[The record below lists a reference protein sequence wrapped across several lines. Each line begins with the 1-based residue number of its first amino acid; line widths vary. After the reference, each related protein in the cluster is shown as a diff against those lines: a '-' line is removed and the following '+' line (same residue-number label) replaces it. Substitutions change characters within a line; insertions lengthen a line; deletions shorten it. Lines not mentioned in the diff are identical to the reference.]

1 MAAPLS
7 SDPPRTSGWTLGLA
21 FAAIAAV
28 FVVAIALA
36 LHQKQAVE
44 AQNRQIVEGML
55 DSVKLVTRLARDV
68 DQKRL
73 LVDNHIFQKT
83 ETEMAWLEA
92 RIANVDAD
100 FATAVG
106 AYKPY
111 TNHPAE
117 RALWEDLR
125 AEVVAVGP
133 PIERALALSRQ
144 NRDLEAGNLLASL
157 EGRFDKIA
165 ARASSLVRIDRV
177 EANEALVTIDALQ
190 RSSSL
195 YAVALGLLGVVLS
208 LLVGARVARLVAH
221 REEQLRRNGELLEQ
235 RNRDLDAFAGRVAHD
250 LRGPLS
256 TISLATSTLAGETP
270 REKGARASLERGV
283 TRMQSLITDLLALS
297 RVGAEAQ
304 RGSADP
310 AAVVASLR
318 DEVDERLGAAGA
330 IWRADVE
337 PARVRCNEGLLRQ
350 VLWNLV
356 DNAFKYRRAEAP
368 PEIDVRGRAVGA
380 RYHLQVSDRGAGIAG
395 AEAARLFEPFFR
407 AGDTGSRPGTGL
419 GLSIVK
425 RIVEVSGGTVSVA
438 STVGQGSTFSVDLP
452 LDAARP
458 EATPA
463 HRDA

>member
-1 MAAPLS
+1 
-7 SDPPRTSGWTLGLA
+7 
-21 FAAIAAV
+21 
-28 FVVAIALA
+28 
-36 LHQKQAVE
+36 
-44 AQNRQIVEGML
+44 
-55 DSVKLVTRLARDV
+55 
-68 DQKRL
+68 
-73 LVDNHIFQKT
+73 
-83 ETEMAWLEA
+83 
-92 RIANVDAD
+92 
-100 FATAVG
+100 
-106 AYKPY
+106 
-111 TNHPAE
+111 
-117 RALWEDLR
+117 
-125 AEVVAVGP
+125 
-133 PIERALALSRQ
+133 
-144 NRDLEAGNLLASL
+144 
-157 EGRFDKIA
+157 
-165 ARASSLVRIDRV
+165 
-177 EANEALVTIDALQ
+177 
-190 RSSSL
+190 
-195 YAVALGLLGVVLS
+195 
-208 LLVGARVARLVAH
+208 
-221 REEQLRRNGELLEQ
+221 
-235 RNRDLDAFAGRVAHD
+235 
-250 LRGPLS
+250 
-256 TISLATSTLAGETP
+256 
-270 REKGARASLERGV
+270 
-283 TRMQSLITDLLALS
+283 MQSLITDLLAMS

-380 RYHLQVSDRGAGIAG
+380 RYHRQVSDRGAGIEG